1 MIIPIK
7 ANRHRIGNGQVSVMN
22 PMPIC
27 FLFVGNDVS
36 KHIEL
41 DRYSL
46 PVVDDIEFVEC
57 TVGIGKHVNGF
68 HLVISVFGSLE
79 CIHDNCRDFLL

>member
-27 FLFVGNDVS
+27 FLFVGNDIS

-41 DRYSL
+41 DRYGL

-79 CIHDNCRDFLL
+79 CIP